1 MCAAHQHL
9 RGNVHVSTTLAK
21 NRKHYV
27 IETGYQRWSPAI
39 LLPVRALSCSQPPPL
54 LYQGLVLTTNR
65 IWQRWWYGAPPDSF
79 IKKLCSFSLVLSL
92 SSSLSLPVSL
102 LSMSPPANNHVSEL
116 RCESSGDFPGG
127 PVIKTLPSNARDEG
141 SKSGRGA
148 KMPHAPG
155 PKSQNIKQKQYCI
168 KFNKNF

>member
-1 MCAAHQHL
+1 MQQRSWRVKRGIRLQKDHGFHL
-9 RGNVHVSTTLAK
+9 C
-21 NRKHYV
+21 
-27 IETGYQRWSPAI
+27 
-39 LLPVRALSCSQPPPL
+39 ALSWVSQRECCEL
-54 LYQGLVLTTNR
+54 AYERQGTEALR
-65 IWQRWWYGAPPDSF
+65 IE
-79 IKKLCSFSLVLSL
+79 
-92 SSSLSLPVSL
+92 SSS
-102 LSMSPPANNHVSEL
+102 NHVSEL

-141 SKSGRGA
+141 SKSSRGA